1 MRIFMRDT
9 HGHINFKLSFGEVF
23 PGYLE
28 QMVGHVDAEIEQ
40 QDPEDAIGA
49 PALRLLILGNLQLRH
64 QAWSHKRRPC
74 QPTNFSARR
83 NASLETDGRE
93 AEQRRRLT
101 WTLHPASEQAAP
113 DSGGDGDVVA
123 KGAGGERGRL
133 GGEGLRVGSGRRGQE
148 EQQLLRHG

>member
-49 PALRLLILGNLQLRH
+49 PALRLLILSNLQLRH
-64 QAWSHKRRPC
+64 QA
-74 QPTNFSARR
+74 
-83 NASLETDGRE
+83 
-93 AEQRRRLT
+93 
-101 WTLHPASEQAAP
+101 
-113 DSGGDGDVVA
+113 
-123 KGAGGERGRL
+123 
-133 GGEGLRVGSGRRGQE
+133 
-148 EQQLLRHG
+148 